1 MMKTKQYI
9 TLTAVILILIL
20 AFLFRINFLL
30 NYRQAP
36 VVWDAAGYNIQAKE
50 FAAAFTSWPDREAF
64 VTHFKKAYE
73 MALPKCELY
82 PFFLSVVYLIQG
94 VDFDGVRVA
103 QAILGTLSILFLY
116 LITVRLINRRVALI
130 SIIVAAVYIPFV
142 ISEGRLLTET
152 MAIFVFMLTTW
163 ILVVTIDRGSWWL
176 LFLAG
181 FFTALMVITR
191 TFFQYIYLFYWP
203 MLVIG
208 LTARGLR
215 KSYGGKARLPVR
227 ILRAF
232 PWKSFLFILAMAIII
247 VPRLFWTP
255 QIDRHHRS
263 FISGS
268 WRNGL
273 AMYCGIY
280 PPNRGLQTTASP
292 GGEILKSIKVEPGPN
307 AAEDKYFQASI
318 QLILRRPMEVVP
330 VLLAKGQLFYQRAY
344 NDFLQSYLLSPGG
357 IDIFNRILLVAGL
370 FGAFLLPVLGIHGW
384 PVIVAL
390 VYGWG
395 MCFLADAESRYTLP
409 LMPFM
414 IMTAVWFADRIIGGG
429 RKLWRRRKAG
439 GSGLILLL
447 LISGVL
453 LLLGIFGR
461 PAFTMTA
468 LPGLSFVG
476 AHRLRIVFVALFLLS
491 LILPL
496 FVFYQARISGW
507 RRYLAAI
514 GPPIF
519 ILLVYLSAL
528 KVHPDWHE
536 WLVRLSNS
544 EQVVRQT
551 VTLPENLKN
560 YRSVDLKLDLVSGPN
575 RRYDLTISI
584 DGEVVRRFEGG
595 LSPDPASWVPPDKRR
610 AFPIYL
616 RATKRKMP
624 DIRQWYTVPLDIK
637 KLEGRRTVEVEIR
650 FYPVEEDEACYV
662 DLFGDYSFG
671 NSRDIFEGPTFSKSP
686 SRLSLY
692 KYLFDDD
699 WRIWEE
705 FVIAP
710 TAGESYVGSGKS
722 RSDDLSP
729 RAGIQS
735 GTFRIFMELSRRK
748 DPPAGFSVAVKHQEY
763 LTDNSILADYYNLQ
777 IWEVNPWKRKSDYML
792 LEAAHAAPDKEGG
805 FNLVVYA
812 DTDRDG
818 KPDKLVSQSSYLTA
832 EKKGE
837 WSSFTFATEEKNIF
851 VGITWPKG
859 SKTRV
864 YYERLLWPDDL
875 FPETMFYRTG
885 PNAPT
890 AYPVLTNMRLRFL
903 KEE

>member
-1 MMKTKQYI
+1 MEIKKYI
-9 TLTAVILILIL
+9 TLAIVALVLIL

-30 NYRQAP
+30 RYNQAP

-50 FAAAFTSWPDREAF
+50 FAAAFNAWPDRVEF
-64 VTHFKKAYE
+64 ITHFKKAYE

-82 PFFLSVVYLIQG
+82 PLFLSGIYLIQG
-94 VDFDGVRVA
+94 VDFDGARVG
-103 QAILGTLSILFLY
+103 QAVLGTLSILLLY
-116 LITVRLINRRVALI
+116 LITARLINRRVALI
-130 SIIVAAVYIPFV
+130 SIVVAALYVPFI

-152 MAIFVFMLTTW
+152 LAIFVFMLTSW
-163 ILVVTIDRGSWWL
+163 ILVVTIERGSWWL
-176 LFLAG
+176 LFLSG

-208 LTARGLR
+208 LAAEKMRRSSGEKR
-215 KSYGGKARLPVR
+215 RLPAKV
-227 ILRAF
+227 LRSL
-232 PWKSFLFILAMAIII
+232 PWESLLFILGMAIII

-255 QIDRHHRS
+255 QVDRHNRS

-280 PPNRGLQTTASP
+280 PPNQGLQTTESP
-292 GGEILKSIKVEPGPN
+292 GGGILQSIKVEQGPD
-307 AAEDKYFQASI
+307 AADEKFFQASV
-318 QLILRRPMEVVP
+318 QLLLRRPLDVFP
-330 VLLAKGQLFYQRAY
+330 VLLAKGQLFYRRAY
-344 NDFLQSYLLSPGG
+344 NDFLQSYVLSPGA
-357 IDIFNRILLVAGL
+357 IDIFNRILLIAGL
-370 FGAFLLPVLGIHGW
+370 FGAFLLPVLGIRGW
-384 PVIVAL
+384 PVIASML
-390 VYGWG
+390 YGWG

-409 LMPFM
+409 MMPFM
-414 IMTAVWFADRIIGGG
+414 IMTAVWFADRIIGAGLKLRRGKRPG
-429 RKLWRRRKAG
+429 RSR
-439 GSGLILLL
+439 LILLL

-453 LLLGIFGR
+453 LLLGIFGS

-468 LPGLSFVG
+468 LPGLSFIG
-476 AHRLRIVFVALFLLS
+476 AHRLRVVFVCLFLLS
-491 LILPL
+491 LIPPL
-496 FVFYQARISGW
+496 LISYQALIAGW

-528 KVHPDWHE
+528 KVHPAWHE
-536 WLVRLSNS
+536 WSVRLSNS

-551 VTLPENLKN
+551 INLPADLKN
-560 YRSVDLKLDLVSGPN
+560 YRSMDLKLDLVSGPN

-584 DGEVVRRFEGG
+584 DGEVVRRFDGG
-595 LSPDPASWVPPDKRR
+595 LTPDPASWIPPDKRR

-650 FYPVEEDEACYV
+650 FSPAEEDEACYV

-699 WRIWEE
+699 WRIWEK
-705 FVIAP
+705 VAVAP
-710 TAGESYVGSGKS
+710 AAGESYAGPGKS
-722 RSDDLSP
+722 RRDDLSP
-729 RAGIQS
+729 RAGIQT
-735 GTFRIFMELSRRK
+735 GVFRIFLELSRRK
-748 DPPAGFSVAVKHQEY
+748 APPSGFPVAVKHQEY
-763 LTDNSILADYYNLQ
+763 LTDKSILADYYNLQ
-777 IWEVNPWKRKSDYML
+777 IWEVNPWKRKSDRML
-792 LEAAHAAPDKEGG
+792 LSAAHAAPGEEGG

-818 KPDKLVSQSSYLTA
+818 KPDRLISQSSYLKA
-832 EKKGE
+832 EKKGD
-837 WSSFTFATEEKNIF
+837 WSSFTFSTGEKNIF
-851 VGITWPKG
+851 VGMSWPKG

-903 KEE
+903 KVER

>member
-1 MMKTKQYI
+1 MKVRYKYI
-9 TLTAVILILIL
+9 VPATVILILVL

-30 NYRQAP
+30 RYDQAP

-50 FAAAFTSWPDREAF
+50 FAAAFTAWPDRVEFSA
-64 VTHFKKAYE
+64 HFKKAYE

-82 PFFLSVVYLIQG
+82 PLFLSGIYLIQG
-94 VDFDGVRVA
+94 VDFDGVRIG
-103 QAILGTLSILFLY
+103 QAILGTLSFLLLY
-116 LITVRLINRRVALI
+116 LITARLINRRVALI
-130 SIIVAAVYIPFV
+130 SIVIAAIYIPFI

-152 MAIFVFMLTTW
+152 LAIFVFMLTSW
-163 ILVVTIDRGSWWL
+163 ILVLTIERGSWWL
-176 LFLAG
+176 ILLSG

-208 LTARGLR
+208 LAAARMRSSSGE
-215 KSYGGKARLPVR
+215 KWRLPVR
-227 ILRAF
+227 VLRSL
-232 PWKSFLFILAMAIII
+232 PWKSLLFILGMAIII

-255 QIDRHHRS
+255 RIDRHHRS

-280 PPNRGLQTTASP
+280 PPNRGLQTTTSP
-292 GGEILKSIKVEPGPN
+292 GGEILRSTEVKPGPG
-307 AAEDKYFQASI
+307 AADEKYFQAAV
-318 QLILRRPMEVVP
+318 QVFLQKPLEVIT
-330 VLLAKGQLFYQRAY
+330 VLLAKGQLFYRRAY
-344 NDFLQSYLLSPGG
+344 NDFLQSYILSPGA
-357 IDIFNRILLVAGL
+357 IDIFNRILLIAGL
-370 FGAFLLPVLGIHGW
+370 FGAFLLPVLGIRGW

-409 LMPFM
+409 MMLFM
-414 IMTAVWFADRIIGGG
+414 IMTAVWFVDRIIGGWL
-429 RKLWRRRKAG
+429 KLWRRKKLG

-453 LLLGIFGR
+453 LFLGIFVR
-461 PAFTMTA
+461 PAFSMTP
-468 LPGLSFVG
+468 LPGLSFLG
-476 AHRLRIVFVALFLLS
+476 AHRLRVVFVCLFLLS

-496 FVFYQARISGW
+496 LVIYQARIAGW
-507 RRYLAAI
+507 RRYLASI

-528 KVHPDWHE
+528 KVHPAWHE
-536 WLVRLSNS
+536 WSVRLSHS

-551 VTLPENLKN
+551 INLPEDLKN
-560 YRSVDLKLDLVSGPN
+560 YRSVDLKMDLVSGPN
-575 RRYDLTISI
+575 RRYDLTVSI

-595 LSPDPASWVPPDKRR
+595 LTPDSASWVPPDKRR

-616 RATKRKMP
+616 RATKRNMP

-637 KLEGRRTVEVEIR
+637 KLEGRRTVDVEIR
-650 FYPVEEDEACYV
+650 FSPGEEDEACYV
-662 DLFGDYSFG
+662 DLFGDYGFG

-699 WRIWEE
+699 WRVWEE
-705 FVIAP
+705 FAVAP
-710 TAGESYVGSGKS
+710 TAGESYTGPGKS
-722 RSDDLSP
+722 RRDDLSP
-729 RAGIQS
+729 RPGIQT
-735 GTFRIFMELSRRK
+735 GVFRIFLELSRRK
-748 DPPAGFSVAVKHQEY
+748 APPAGFPVAVKHQEY
-763 LTDNSILADYYNLQ
+763 LTDRSILADYYNLQ
-777 IWEVNPWKRKSDYML
+777 IWEVNPWKRKSDRML
-792 LEAAHAAPDKEGG
+792 LSAAHVAPGKVGG

-818 KPDKLVSQSSYLTA
+818 KPDQLVSQSSYLTA
-832 EKKGE
+832 EKKGD
-837 WSSFTFATEEKNIF
+837 WSSFTFATGEKNIF
-851 VGITWPKG
+851 VGMSWPKG